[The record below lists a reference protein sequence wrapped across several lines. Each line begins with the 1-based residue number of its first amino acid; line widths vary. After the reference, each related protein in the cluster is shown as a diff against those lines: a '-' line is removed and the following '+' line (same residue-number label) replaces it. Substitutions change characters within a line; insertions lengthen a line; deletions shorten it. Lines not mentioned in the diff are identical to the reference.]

1 MQTSSEN
8 AGLRQSSTSLDLR
21 KPPVVETSL
30 GCYFSEISGWNVL
43 HFGALWEKFRAKYPN
58 VEFPPPVVPILE
70 APITLSWS
78 PGDSLVPI
86 RALFT
91 DERKTQLVQ
100 IQMHP
105 QTNLFMHNWRKR
117 DEHPTYEHYDHILPL
132 FKEDWGVFTS
142 FLKEQKLTRPKFTRC
157 EMTYFNHIVRDEHW
171 ATYADLPKL
180 FRVWRG
186 FDANSIFKN
195 IEQAA
200 FNVVQ
205 AIGKG
210 KVNVV
215 VSPGVRLADGK
226 EVLQLTVTAIR
237 VTEGSEDKDLFDG
250 LNECHDIALKAFRE
264 FVTDE
269 TLKGWGA

>member
-1 MQTSSEN
+1 M
-8 AGLRQSSTSLDLR
+8 DLR

-30 GCYFSEISGWNVL
+30 GCFFSEISGWNIL
-43 HFGALWEKFRAKYPN
+43 HFGALWQKFRAKYPN
-58 VEFPPPVVPILE
+58 VEFPPPVIQTPTLE
-70 APITLSWS
+70 APITVSWT
-78 PGDSLVPI
+78 PGDQLIPI

-91 DERKTQLVQ
+91 DQQKTQLVQ

-105 QTNLFMHNWRKR
+105 QTNLFLHNWRKR
-117 DEHPTYEHYDHILPL
+117 DEHPTYEHYDHIMPL
-132 FKEDWGVFTS
+132 FKEDWEVFTS
-142 FLKEQKLTRPKFTRC
+142 FLKEQKLTRPKFMRC
-157 EMTYFNHIVRDEHW
+157 EMTYFNHIVRGEHW
-171 ATYADLPKL
+171 AAYEDLPKL

-186 FDANSIFKN
+186 FGANSVFKN

-205 AIGKG
+205 SIGKG

-226 EVLQLTVTAIR
+226 EILQMTVTATR

-250 LNECHDIALKAFRE
+250 LNECHDISLKAFRE

>member
-1 MQTSSEN
+1 M
-8 AGLRQSSTSLDLR
+8 DLR

-30 GCYFSEISGWNVL
+30 GCFFADIPDWNIL

-58 VEFPPPVVPILE
+58 VEFPPPVIQNLE
-70 APITLSWS
+70 PPITVRWT

-86 RALFT
+86 RVLFT

-100 IQMHP
+100 L
-105 QTNLFMHNWRKR
+105 QTNLFLHNWRKR
-117 DEHPTYEHYDHILPL
+117 DERPTYEHYDHILPL
-132 FKEDWGVFTS
+132 FKADWEVFTS
-142 FLKEQKLTRPKFTRC
+142 FLDEQKLKRPKFTRC
-157 EMTYFNHIVRDEHW
+157 EMTYFNHIVRGEHW
-171 ATYADLPKL
+171 ATYEDLPKL
-180 FRVWRG
+180 FRLWRG
-186 FDANSIFKN
+186 FDAHSIFKN

-205 AIGKG
+205 AVGKG
-210 KVNVV
+210 KVNIV

-226 EVLQLTVTAIR
+226 EILQMTVTAAR

-269 TLKGWGA
+269 ALKGWGA